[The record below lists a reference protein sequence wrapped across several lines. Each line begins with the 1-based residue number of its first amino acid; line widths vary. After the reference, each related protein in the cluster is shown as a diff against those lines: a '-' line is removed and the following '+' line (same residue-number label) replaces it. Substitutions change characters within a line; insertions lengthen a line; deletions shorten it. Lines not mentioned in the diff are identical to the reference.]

1 MLRNYFLTAW
11 RNLLRNRIYSLI
23 NLLGLAT
30 GVACC
35 LLIGIYVW
43 HEYSYDRFHPDLDQ
57 LYVVCQESSENPG
70 YRWNN
75 TAPIM
80 GEMLIKDI
88 PEVQEM
94 VRMHS
99 KGGLV
104 RVGEGDQSE
113 TYQLDGIQYVDSN
126 FFSLFGFELLEGNP
140 EEVFNQPN
148 QVVLPQ
154 SLAQK
159 LYGSEEVIGKH
170 LQVDDR
176 WTLQV
181 SGVMADVP
189 DNSSI
194 DFDMLVSWTTLG
206 SVYGGLN
213 FNSWWWPPTQ
223 VYVRL
228 HPQAPLAE
236 LNHTRLPDFVAQ
248 YREANNT
255 LVPSFQ
261 PLADLHLHG
270 VSDTDE
276 GAMRYV
282 SLFSLVAIII
292 LLIACINFM
301 NLSTARSARR
311 AREVGVRK
319 VVGASRGMLI
329 QQFLG
334 ESFLVTSMAVLLGLG
349 LAELFIP
356 LFNNLAGMDLSIPWQ
371 EGRLWLGILTLTAL
385 IGFLAGSYPA
395 VFLSQFRPIQ
405 VIKASLNL
413 KVSGSGLRRGLVV
426 AQFVISISLIICTI
440 IIWQQHQYMLTKS
453 LGFDKTQLINVSMK
467 NIQDRHR
474 LEVLEANFEAIPG
487 VERATPAS
495 WAGSAWY
502 MIQFPVEVADANG
515 QMQALEWGNI
525 VYTDYDWLQTI
536 GVDLVAGRNFS
547 EEFSTDID
555 QAFLVNESMLR
566 YLNDSSL
573 IGRNAR
579 MYYSEFGE
587 VLYEKK
593 GQIVGVFKDFH
604 TEDLH
609 SEITPLMVALAN
621 PSEVGNY
628 LTNVAVRLRPG
639 DHREQLAAL
648 QTAWQET
655 FPNQPFDYVFVEDRL
670 REAYEQEEQLGQI
683 LTAFTVLA
691 IFIALLG
698 LLGLAAF
705 TAQQRTK
712 EMGVRKILGASK
724 QHILLL
730 LNREFTWLVLI
741 ALLLS
746 VPLAFWLMQGWL
758 EEYPYRIEIS
768 VLPYAVA
775 GLSALLLTWLTV
787 SIHSLRAA
795 WRNPADALRDE

>member
-1 MLRNYFLTAW
+1 MR
-11 RNLLRNRIYSLI
+11 
-23 NLLGLAT
+23 
-30 GVACC
+30 
-35 LLIGIYVW
+35 
-43 HEYSYDRFHPDLDQ
+43 
-57 LYVVCQESSENPG
+57 
-70 YRWNN
+70 
-75 TAPIM
+75 
-80 GEMLIKDI
+80 
-88 PEVQEM
+88 
-94 VRMHS
+94 
-99 KGGLV
+99 
-104 RVGEGDQSE
+104 
-113 TYQLDGIQYVDSN
+113 
-126 FFSLFGFELLEGNP
+126 FSLGVFLLLLA
-140 EEVFNQPN
+140 FTSQA
-148 QVVLPQ
+148 QLAPQ
-154 SLAQK
+154 SL
-159 LYGSEEVIGKH
+159 
-170 LQVDDR
+170 D
-176 WTLQV
+176 
-181 SGVMADVP
+181 
-189 DNSSI
+189 
-194 DFDMLVSWTTLG
+194 
-206 SVYGGLN
+206 
-213 FNSWWWPPTQ
+213 
-223 VYVRL
+223 
-228 HPQAPLAE
+228 
-236 LNHTRLPDFVAQ
+236 
-248 YREANNT
+248 
-255 LVPSFQ
+255 
-261 PLADLHLHG
+261 
-270 VSDTDE
+270 
-276 GAMRYV
+276 
-282 SLFSLVAIII
+282 SLVQAEVERNQFSGII
-292 LLIACINFM
+292 LLADNGTPIYQ
-301 NLSTARSARR
+301 R
-311 AREVGVRK
+311 AVGESSSDVAMTMETPMRL
-319 VVGASRGMLI
+319 ASITKAFTSVLIMQLI
-329 QQFLG
+329 QDD
-334 ESFLVTSMAVLLGLG
+334 LLRPETTIEDILP
-349 LAELFIP
+349 ELEIKK
-356 LFNNLAGMDLSIPWQ
+356 AHKITVRDLM
-371 EGRLWLGILTLTAL
+371 LHT
-385 IGFLAGSYPA
+385 
-395 VFLSQFRPIQ
+395 
-405 VIKASLNL
+405 
-413 KVSGSGLRRGLVV
+413 SGLPNEPDGLYH
-426 AQFVISISLIICTI
+426 TP
-440 IIWQQHQYMLTKS
+440 HGPREM
-453 LGFDKTQLINVSMK
+453 IN
-467 NIQDRHR
+467 R
-474 LEVLEANFEAIPG
+474 
-487 VERATPAS
+487 T
-495 WAGSAWY
+495 Y

-515 QMQALEWGNI
+515 QMQALEWENI

-536 GVDLVAGRNFS
+536 GVELVAGRNFS

-683 LTAFTVLA
+683 LTSFTVLA